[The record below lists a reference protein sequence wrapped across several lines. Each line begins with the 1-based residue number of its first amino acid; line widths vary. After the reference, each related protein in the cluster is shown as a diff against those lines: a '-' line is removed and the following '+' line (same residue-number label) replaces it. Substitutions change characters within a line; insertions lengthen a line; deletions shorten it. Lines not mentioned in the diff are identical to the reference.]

1 MINLDPKNNN
11 QTFNFFFLSGSL
23 VDRIHLIRWICGVS
37 GVRTPTPAYNNA
49 LSYQLSYAHGT
60 SNIQLLLKQN

>member
-1 MINLDPKNNN
+1 M
-11 QTFNFFFLSGSL
+11 
-23 VDRIHLIRWICGVS
+23 S

-60 SNIQLLLKQN
+60 ISPNLLQAITLSHYIKAAIAVMLLSIYLLIKEI